1 MYSNSRGH
9 AYTHVY
15 APLPVPRT
23 TLNLPW
29 IRARKE
35 RGRTGQFSIQ
45 VGQSRSSACPT
56 TYTDFSDLVIFV
68 LIGIRTWLHSSQR
81 TLGEIV
87 CRIENP
93 KSAARFNMPARVKLF
108 SLVPFPI
115 FPPDGKCVCFV
126 CVSECGSDCFSFFDS
141 SSTHTH
147 THTHGIFNFWP
158 SVKSFRIATSRWYA
172 TSVCSICPPRSKF
185 QQVRNE
191 IGYFLSFDCDS
202 DDTSASIH
210 FLYGRTPNAW
220 NIKAG
225 RLTRKD
231 WLKTLY
237 IILRSIFTRYGHQ
250 PRMPRRK

>member
-108 SLVPFPI
+108 SLVSNFSTRW
-115 FPPDGKCVCFV
+115 KVCMFRV
-126 CVSECGSDCFSFFDS
+126 CERMRVGLFFRS
-141 SSTHTH
+141 SIHLRRTH